1 MTPLLLLGLFLVLF
15 VSITLFGYRQYA
27 KPSRFNQQLDSIVV
41 AEQQPATLHEGSNP
55 DQKWVV
61 RVVQWVGDV
70 VPISPQ
76 DASMSRRLLIAAGF
90 RSDRAV
96 KVLWG
101 TKLALGVVGLVAAII
116 AYPYIDNPVLNKIAL
131 FAFPVGAFFLPN
143 LVVDKLVGR
152 RQERIRFALPDAL
165 DLMVVCMEAG
175 LGQDQALANVARELK
190 TTHPDISMELS
201 LVTLEMRAGKRRNEA
216 LKNLADRTAESELKK
231 LVATMLQ
238 ADRFGTS
245 VADSLRTHSEF
256 MRVKRR
262 QEAEERAAKVG
273 VKLVFPIFLFILP
286 AMLVVA
292 AGPGLLQLFKNL
304 FPMMQSFGK

>member
-1 MTPLLLLGLFLVLF
+1 MMGGLFLVLF
-15 VSITLFGYRQYA
+15 VSITVFGYRQYA
-27 KPSRFNQQLDSIVV
+27 KPSRFNQQLDSIVT
-41 AEQQPATLHEGSNP
+41 ADQPDTLQQGTTP

-61 RVVQWVGDV
+61 RVVQWVGEA

-76 DASMSRRLLIAAGF
+76 DASLARRILIAAGY

-96 KVLWG
+96 KVYWG
-101 TKLALGVVGLVAAII
+101 AKLALGVVGLVAAII
-116 AYPYIDNPVLNKIAL
+116 AYSYIDNPVLNKIAL
-131 FAFPVGAFFLPN
+131 IAIPAGAFFFPN
-143 LVVDKLVGR
+143 LILDKLVER

-175 LGQDQALANVARELK
+175 LGQDQAIANVARELK
-190 TTHPDISMELS
+190 STHADISTELS
-201 LVTLEMRAGKRRNEA
+201 LVTLEMRAGKRRGEA

-245 VADSLRTHSEF
+245 VAESLRTHSEF

-304 FPMMQSFGK
+304 FPLMQGFGK